1 MRTTLIALLTIAYAS
16 LASAAEYERRLVP
29 IAVGLA
35 PGAHGTLWTTRA
47 VAVEETTNGV
57 EIVGDISL
65 DVPPGVGGSQPYH
78 IALLTSDHEPPG
90 AVLHVPKQFAP
101 LIHVSARLLQHGPG
115 AERQETPIPVVSED
129 EFVSHTIYFVPLTR
143 RTNRRMHLRV
153 YSLDVERATA
163 AVRVR
168 IQARLP
174 NGWSFIYDTVH
185 SLDVEQKTRTSIEG
199 GEPLPLRPFAIE
211 LLLDS
216 LLGDIPPDTELA
228 VSVLPAD
235 EGLRIW
241 GIVSETDNTTQN
253 IRLVFGQ

>member
-1 MRTTLIALLTIAYAS
+1 MRTILLALLTFAYAAPA
-16 LASAAEYERRLVP
+16 LAAEYERRLIPV
-29 IAVGLA
+29 AVVFA
-35 PGAHGTLWTTRA
+35 PGSHGTLWTTRTKA
-47 VAVEETTNGV
+47 VQELESGT
-57 EIVGDISL
+57 EIVGDL
-65 DVPPGVGGSQPYH
+65 TMDVPPWIGGSQPYT
-78 IALLTSDHEPPG
+78 IFPSASEHEPPG
-90 AVLHVPKQFAP
+90 ALMHVRKDVAHA
-101 LIHVSARLLQHGPG
+101 IHISARLLQHGPG

-129 EFVSHTIYFVPLTR
+129 EFVNRTLYFFPLAR
-143 RTNRRMHLRV
+143 RTDRRMHLRV